1 MSIESLDSKSTQGV
15 ILLVDDNPTNLGVL
29 FDSLSTS
36 GFRLLVA
43 EDGAGALEQVGYVK
57 PDLIL
62 LDVMMP
68 GMDGFETCRRLK
80 ADHSTCDIPVIFMTA
95 LTDTID
101 KVTGLSIGAV
111 DYITKPIQ
119 PDEVLAR
126 IKTHLMVHSLK
137 RQLRAQNV
145 QLQQEVHERQQA
157 EQALKLLLRTV
168 SHDLRNPV
176 TGMLMVLKNLLRMP
190 ALDPEPEPP
199 SARVPSSPLP
209 VPALQLPDDSSSN
222 AILVPRPILERMVES
237 GDRQLKLIN
246 SLLESHA
253 SDAHHLELACE
264 SVHLDQLVSS
274 IVQDIEPLVTKSQAT
289 LKSLISSKLPAAY
302 ADPNQIW
309 RVFENLVVNALKHNA
324 PGLHIVID
332 AGIVDADVMNG
343 NDEAAPAQAA
353 MIRCI
358 IQDDG
363 VGIPKDQCD
372 RLFEPYS
379 RGANARHTHGLG
391 LGLYLCRQ
399 IVVAHG
405 GEIGVESTLGQGA
418 TFWFT
423 LPMALT

>member
-1 MSIESLDSKSTQGV
+1 MSVESIEIKADQGV
-15 ILLVDDNPTNLGVL
+15 ILLVDDNPTNLGLL
-29 FDSLSTS
+29 FDSLSNS

-43 EDGAGALEQVGYVK
+43 EDGEGALEQVNYVK

-80 ADHSTCDIPVIFMTA
+80 SNSSTQDIPVIFMTA

-126 IKTHLMVHSLK
+126 IKTHLMVHGLK
-137 RQLRAQNV
+137 RQLQEQNH
-145 QLQQEVHERQQA
+145 QLQQEVQERQRV
-157 EQALKLLLRTV
+157 EQSLKLLLRAV

-176 TGMLMVLKNLLRMP
+176 TGMLMVLKNLLGAAASVR
-190 ALDPEPEPP
+190 EPDHTAPP
-199 SARVPSSPLP
+199 SSAAPFAASGSS
-209 VPALQLPDDSSSN
+209 D
-222 AILVPRPILERMVES
+222 AIVVHRTILERMVES

-246 SLLESHA
+246 SLLEAHA
-253 SDAHHLELACE
+253 NEAHHLDLVCE
-264 SVHLDQLVSS
+264 TVSLTELVSS
-274 IVQDIEPLVTKSQAT
+274 IIQDVTPLVEKSEAT
-289 LKSLISSKLPAAY
+289 LKNQIAAGLPPVL

-309 RVFENLVVNALKHNA
+309 RVFENLIVNALKHNP
-324 PGLHIVID
+324 PGLHIVAD
-332 AGIVDADVMNG
+332 AKVQDG
-343 NDEAAPAQAA
+343 

-363 VGIPKDQCD
+363 VGIPHDQCD
-372 RLFEPYS
+372 RLFDPYN
-379 RGANARHTHGLG
+379 RGANSRHTHGLG

-405 GEIGVESTLGQGA
+405 GEIGVESEPGQGA

-423 LPMALT
+423 LPLALT